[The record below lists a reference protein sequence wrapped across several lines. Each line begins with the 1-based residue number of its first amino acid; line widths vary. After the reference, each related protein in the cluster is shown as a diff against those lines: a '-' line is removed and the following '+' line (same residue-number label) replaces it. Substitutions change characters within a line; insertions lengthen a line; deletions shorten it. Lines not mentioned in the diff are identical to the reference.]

1 MPRLIRRNE
10 REKEREPTKENN
22 SAYERRSDLV
32 FETVD
37 RDGKRA
43 EANLLETEEAV
54 LFSRLSR
61 PM

>member
-10 REKEREPTKENN
+10 REKERELTKENN

-43 EANLLETEEAV
+43 EATLLETEEAV